1 VIDVA
6 GEEGLHSS
14 GKELVPVRPKPQPMT
29 CTVRV
34 KSQTWSFWL
43 SSLETME
50 LMLSMIVGVGTVGTG
65 GCGRLENYATRITE
79 G

>member
-1 VIDVA
+1 MVDGA
-6 GEEGLHSS
+6 GVE
-14 GKELVPVRPKPQPMT
+14 KELVPVRPKPQPMT
-29 CTVRV
+29 WTVRV
-34 KSQTWSFWL
+34 KSRTWSFWL
-43 SSLETME
+43 SNLETME